1 MASTTNTDSDNNTI
15 ESDVIMDQDSFHV
28 LAIALPTEVER
39 RQHLAKMMDELGI
52 TYSLAET
59 SPPVAPENWPD
70 VGYDHDK
77 SLNMLGRDLSP
88 AEIGCFLSHRNAW
101 RAAAATDKPPLILE
115 GDALLNSESISVCRA
130 LANRTADWELS
141 MLYYSKCL
149 PSVWLQRRLTEDHRL
164 VKFANRRTYCLAAYM
179 VSPEGAKK
187 LLTLS
192 EHFYLPADDFVC
204 GGWVRK
210 DLDMYAVT
218 PKAASLCVHAH
229 QSTLEEGRQ
238 KRKQRQHKKKDN
250 SRWLRRIELFFRE
263 LGQRYRPPRKSL

>member
-1 MASTTNTDSDNNTI
+1 MGSHPDTDFDNNTA
-15 ESDVIMDQDSFHV
+15 ESDAIMGQNSFHV

-39 RQHLAKMMDELGI
+39 RQHLAEMMAELGI

-59 SPPVAPENWPD
+59 SPPVAPENWPS

-77 SLNMLGRDLSP
+77 SLAILGRDLSP

-101 RAAAATDKPPLILE
+101 REAAAADKPTLILE
-115 GDALLNSESISVCRA
+115 GDALLNSESISVCQA
-130 LANRTADWELS
+130 LAGRTADWELS

-149 PSVWLQRRLTEDHRL
+149 PSVWLQQRLTEAHRL

-210 DLDMYAVT
+210 DLDMFAVI
-218 PKAASLCVHAH
+218 PKAAGLCEHAH
-229 QSTLEEGRQ
+229 QSTLEEGRL
-238 KRKQRQHKKKDN
+238 KRKQRKHKHKDN
-250 SRWLRRIELFFRE
+250 KKLSRRIELYLRE
-263 LGQRYRPPRKSL
+263 LYQRYRPPRKSL